1 MDTSHIKVLAINGSA
16 RKGGNTAIL
25 LRYVMNELE
34 LEGIETEFIELSG
47 LKIHRCVT
55 CRKCWANR
63 DGRCA
68 ESDDMGNVLIEK
80 MAQADGI
87 LFGSPTY
94 LADVS
99 PEIKSLMDRAC
110 EVAKANDGMF
120 RHKVGAAV
128 VSVRRAGAI
137 HTFDALNH
145 FFLINEMIVPG
156 STYWNHRHRTRD
168 RRCGNG
174 CGRHCDHEDAGQE
187 HGLAAG
193 EPEEPDGD
201 SGVGRDR
208 FSIASGGSRRWRA
221 STTST
226 PSVRRGAHQ
235 SRGAAGV
242 PCTPGQV
249 HCIETTTSAAS
260 SGATGNMA
268 PRPNLV

>member
-1 MDTSHIKVLAINGSA
+1 MGCAQPGDDRTDSNEILVTQHTANGRHRRRTIEFLGILRAHPNVTIAINGGRSMYGSHIKVLAINGSA

-25 LRYVMNELE
+25 LHHVMKELE

-47 LKIHRCVT
+47 LKIHRCVS
-55 CRKCWANR
+55 CRKCRTNR

-68 ESDDMGNVLIEK
+68 ESGDMGNILIEK

-110 EVAKANDGMF
+110 QVAKANDGMF

-156 STYWNHRHRTRD
+156 SSYWNI
-168 RRCGNG
+168 GI
-174 CGRHCDHEDAGQE
+174 GREIGDVEMDAEGIATMKT
-187 HGLAAG
+187 L
-193 EPEEPDGD
+193 
-201 SGVGRDR
+201 GR
-208 FSIASGGSRRWRA
+208 
-221 STTST
+221 
-226 PSVRRGAHQ
+226 
-235 SRGAAGV
+235 
-242 PCTPGQV
+242 
-249 HCIETTTSAAS
+249 
-260 SGATGNMA
+260 NMA
-268 PRPNLV
+268 WLLENLKNPMAIPELAEIVSQ